1 MIKIF
6 LFLLFVLFVNC
17 NNCHLSNDMIIVKNV
32 FVDEYNITASYYFD
46 INGVYGDFY
55 VVDKAGIYRK
65 GDTLFISS
73 LKK

>member
-1 MIKIF
+1 
-6 LFLLFVLFVNC
+6 
-17 NNCHLSNDMIIVKNV
+17 MIIVKNV